1 MRVSQLIHAMDKDDL
16 IIVDDGNKR
25 VTDMRVYNGKVGGI
39 KKDNPI
45 NRYHVHHIFAD
56 GDTIVVL
63 AEKQRA
69 KGADNDRQRKD
80 IPAD

>member
-1 MRVSQLIHAMDKDDL
+1 MRVSQLIHAMDRDDL
-16 IIVDDGNKR
+16 IIVNDGNKR
-25 VTDMRVYNGKVGGI
+25 ISNMEVYNGEVRGI

-45 NRYHVHHIFAD
+45 NKYHVHHIFAD

-69 KGADNDRQRKD
+69 KGGE
-80 IPAD
+80 

>member
-16 IIVDDGNKR
+16 IIVNDGNKKI
-25 VTDMRVYNGKVGGI
+25 TDMQVYSGEVRGI

-45 NRYHVHHIFAD
+45 NRYYVHNIFAD

-63 AEKQRA
+63 AEKQRERRA
-69 KGADNDRQRKD
+69 IK
-80 IPAD
+80 